1 MMDRLWAPWR
11 TGYVSTATALPGCVF
26 CTALATGD
34 DRRALIVHRGTLAF
48 LILNA
53 FPYASG
59 HLMAA
64 LTRHGAGLADATPAE
79 LGEAMQLV
87 QSAVRALRSVYRADG
102 VNVGVNEGRVAGA
115 GVPDH
120 LHVHV
125 VPRWDGDTN
134 FMAVLGDTKVLPEA
148 LDASYDRLAAALGS

>member
-1 MMDRLWAPWR
+1 MDRLWAPWR
-11 TGYVSTATALPGCVF
+11 MSYVATAGTLSGCLF
-26 CTALATGD
+26 CAALAAAD
-34 DRRALIVHRGTLAF
+34 DRRTLIVYRGTLAF

-64 LTRHGAGLADATPAE
+64 ITRHGAGLADATPAE
-79 LGEAMQLV
+79 LGEVMQLV
-87 QSAVRALRSVYRADG
+87 QSAIRALRSVYHADG

-125 VPRWDGDTN
+125 VPRWDGDTS
-134 FMAVLGDTKVLPEA
+134 FMAAIGETKVLPET
-148 LDASYDRLAAALGS
+148 LETTYERLAAALAP